1 MNTLSCIFKPSKRSK
16 TLLLR
21 FVLTLSFFLLVAC
34 SDVETNKLSEPEI
47 TAEGIPTV
55 DVSHRVMS
63 GEFSLLNEEAPIPP
77 QCYTKTE
84 AKHNPCYVC
93 HQRYTDRDTTYRM
106 NYLDDGGIQGEYLFS
121 DIGVTNH
128 WKNLFIDKTD
138 WVESIKDETIRSYI
152 DEDNYSKLSNAL
164 VDDGWKGFI
173 PDLEN
178 YNFGSDAFGADGFA
192 LDGSAWV
199 AFNYKPLPS
208 TFWPTN
214 GSTDDVVLRLPEIFR
229 SNGGVF
235 NKEIYQLNLA
245 ILEVSF
251 KQLSQID
258 IPVMDESILQ
268 LDLNQ
273 DGDITS
279 DVAILKARTQY
290 VGDASQVE
298 VIAQQF
304 PLNTELMHSV
314 RYVGADEEGNIVVPQ
329 RMKEL
334 RYMKKIRDLNDSELQ
349 SRFARERK
357 EKLTEELPTFNQHGD
372 EGFSNGLGWLV
383 QGFIEN
389 YDGDLRPQ
397 SYEEQM
403 FCMGCHSAI
412 GSTVDSTFSF
422 ARKVTGV
429 AGWSYIN
436 LKGMKDAPSR
446 TQTEGEILQYLKRSG
461 GGHEFRE
468 NKEMFDR
475 WYLADGTVDETKVK
489 QADVYALITP
499 SLDKAL
505 EMNKAYTYIVRHQS
519 YIHGRDANTKPAKN
533 VYEHIDESNP
543 PLDVEFQLF
552 DWDIQLDWP

>member
-1 MNTLSCIFKPSKRSK
+1 MNIFFCIFI
-16 TLLLR
+16 TLKQYKAVFLR
-21 FVLTLSFFLLVAC
+21 VVFTLPFLFLLAC
-34 SDVETNKLSEPEI
+34 SESSNPET
-47 TAEGIPTV
+47 IPAV
-55 DVSHRVMS
+55 DAIYRVQS
-63 GEFSLLNEEAPIPP
+63 GEFSLINEEAPIPP

-93 HQRYTDRDTTYRM
+93 HQRYTDRDTRYRM

-128 WKNLFIDKTD
+128 WKNLFIDKTK
-138 WVESIKDETIRSYI
+138 WVESIKDETIRDYI
-152 DEDNYSKLSNAL
+152 DEDNYSELSVGLIDN
-164 VDDGWKGFI
+164 GWNGFI

-178 YNFGSDAFGADGFA
+178 YNLGAGAFGRDGFA

-214 GSTDDVVLRLPEIFR
+214 GSTDDVVIRLPEKFR
-229 SNGGVF
+229 SNGGMF

-245 ILEVSF
+245 ILEASF

-258 IPVMDESILQ
+258 IPVMDESRLQ
-268 LDLNQ
+268 LDL
-273 DGDITS
+273 DGDNEIRS
-279 DVAILKARTQY
+279 DVATLNARTHY
-290 VGDASQVE
+290 VGDASHIE
-298 VIAQQF
+298 VLAQQF

-314 RYVGADEEGNIVVPQ
+314 RYVGADEIGNIVVPQ

-357 EKLTEELPTFNQHGD
+357 EKLTEELPTFTKHGD

-436 LKGMKDAPSR
+436 LKGMKDAPSH
-446 TQTEGEILQYLKRSG
+446 TQIEGEILQYLKRSG

-468 NKEMFDR
+468 NQEMFDR
-475 WYLADGTVDETKVK
+475 WYLGDGTVDETKVK
-489 QADVYALITP
+489 QADVYELITP

-519 YIHGRDANTKPAKN
+519 FIHGRDANTKPVKN

-552 DWDIQLDWP
+552 DWDIQLDWQ